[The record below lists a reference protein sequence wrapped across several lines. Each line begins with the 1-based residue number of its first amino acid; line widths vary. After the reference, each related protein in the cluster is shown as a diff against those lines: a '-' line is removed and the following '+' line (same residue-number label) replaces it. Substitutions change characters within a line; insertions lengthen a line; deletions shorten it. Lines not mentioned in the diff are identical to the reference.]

1 MEQDINKLIR
11 SYIVEIIMLIGMII
25 ITYIVMNMRQAQA
38 KQMCDVSSYEAY
50 MNSKPWCDIITY
62 FLTLNLI
69 GSIKILS

>member
-50 MNSKPWCDIITY
+50 MNSKPWCDIIDWQDVKKPY
-62 FLTLNLI
+62 AELAQ
-69 GSIKILS
+69 